1 MDMIPILV
9 DRQKTDVTAE
19 PDTLTADG
27 ISLSTVTVI
36 PRNTLGNSM
45 DPGKT
50 VVLTTTNGRLLD
62 AVTDNGDGSYSQL
75 LQSPDSEGT
84 ATITAYVNGEEMN
97 QKPVV
102 VFVSGTGIADQIR
115 RDIPI
120 SFSLMQNYPNP
131 FNPNTTIEFSLP
143 RACDVE
149 ITIYNFHGQKIA
161 TLVTQYLQAGW
172 HKIDW
177 NAKNI
182 PSGVYTYTMQA
193 GSFAESRKLIVLK

>member
-1 MDMIPILV
+1 
-9 DRQKTDVTAE
+9 
-19 PDTLTADG
+19 
-27 ISLSTVTVI
+27 
-36 PRNTLGNSM
+36 
-45 DPGKT
+45 
-50 VVLTTTNGRLLD
+50 
-62 AVTDNGDGSYSQL
+62 
-75 LQSPDSEGT
+75 
-84 ATITAYVNGEEMN
+84 
-97 QKPVV
+97 
-102 VFVSGTGIADQIR
+102 
-115 RDIPI
+115 
-120 SFSLMQNYPNP
+120 MQNYPNP